1 MNFIFF
7 SVHFPDFNT
16 EFSHHLH
23 QFGANVLGIGDTDY
37 NTLND
42 HLKSSLTEYYKIS
55 NLEYYDEVLLAVG
68 YFTNKYG
75 KIDRFE
81 SLNEYWLELEA
92 RIRTDF
98 NIEGTK
104 ADNVLDI
111 RQKSR
116 MKHFFKKSGVKA
128 IPFID
133 KITRLK
139 VKNFAKNVG
148 FPFIVKPDKGSG
160 ASMTFKISN
169 EQDIDDFFAQAPQNV
184 DFIAEEFVDG
194 IILTYDGLI
203 DRQGNILFESSTI
216 YEQSIMDVVNNDDHV
231 NYITLLRVPE
241 DVKDAGR
248 KIMKSFHARE
258 RFFHVELFKSGK
270 NNEIIALEVNMRP
283 PGAWMTDAINFTF
296 DMDIYREWAN
306 MVVNGRVDGPFS
318 GKYYTAYASRKNH
331 KNYRLD
337 HDSVLEQV
345 DGKLV
350 KHSAI
355 EPVFSRA
362 MGNYAYQFRSESLED
377 VKQIISL
384 VQQELP

>member
-16 EFSHHLH
+16 EFSHHLR

-37 NTLND
+37 NTLNER
-42 HLKSSLTEYYKIS
+42 LKSSLTEYYKIS
-55 NLEYYDEVLLAVG
+55 NLEDYDEVLRAVG
-68 YFTNKYG
+68 YFTHKYG

-81 SLNEYWLELEA
+81 SLNEFWLELEA

-98 NIEGTK
+98 NIEGIK
-104 ADNVLDI
+104 ADQVLDI

-116 MKHFFKKSGVKA
+116 MKHFFRKSGVKI

-133 KITRLK
+133 KITRSK
-139 VKNFAKNVG
+139 VKNFAKTTG
-148 FPFIVKPDKGSG
+148 YPIIVKPDKGSG
-160 ASMTFKISN
+160 ASMTFRISN
-169 EQDIDDFFAQAPQNV
+169 EQEIDDFFALAPQSI

-194 IILTYDGLI
+194 IIMTYDGLI
-203 DRQGNILFESSTI
+203 DREGNILFESGTI
-216 YEQSIMDVVNNDDHV
+216 CEESIMDAVNNDDHV
-231 NYITLLRVPE
+231 HYVSLLKLPE
-241 DVKDAGR
+241 EVKNAGQ
-248 KIMKSFHARE
+248 KIMKSFNARE
-258 RFFHVELFKSGK
+258 RFFHVELFKSKK
-270 NNEIIALEVNMRP
+270 NNELIALEVNMRP
-283 PGAWMTDAINFTF
+283 PGAWMTDAINFSYN
-296 DMDIYREWAN
+296 MDIYREWAN
-306 MVVNGRVDGPFS
+306 MVVNGKVDGPFS

-337 HDSVLEQV
+337 HETILQQV

-362 MGNYAYQFRSESLED
+362 MGNYAYQFRSESLDE
-377 VKQIISL
+377 INRLISL
-384 VQQELP
+384 IQQELP